1 MPALWTL
8 SQARTTD
15 AGNAGRDADDGTAA
29 GEGLLIDMGVMENP
43 RSQHLSAG
51 TEDFKFVGE
60 MIPAG
65 VGVGDGDRK
74 VIPVTAGRRFGLHHG
89 GLAGGG
95 NGGSGYIGGQQNGWG
110 RKYYISIH
118 GLWPPLQLVKANR
131 QGDQI

>member
-1 MPALWTL
+1 
-8 SQARTTD
+8 
-15 AGNAGRDADDGTAA
+15 
-29 GEGLLIDMGVMENP
+29 MGVMENP

-74 VIPVTAGRRFGLHHG
+74 VIPVAAGRRFALNHG
-89 GLAGGG
+89 GLAGGS
-95 NGGSGYIGGQQNGWG
+95 NGGPGYIGGQQNGWG